1 MPSSHLPLAPCDK
14 WVYDFPYDFIAIV
27 GGYGTCV
34 HIVQGSCNFF
44 YGHSKV
50 GRGKAVQRLRGDST
64 EIVQIWCCRRA
75 VSAWKAYG
83 AHASSVKRLRGD
95 GAVTVQSPCRI

>member
-1 MPSSHLPLAPCDK
+1 MCSHC
-14 WVYDFPYDFIAIV
+14 
-27 GGYGTCV
+27 
-34 HIVQGSCNFF
+34 VQGSCNFF
-44 YGHSKV
+44 YGHSTV
-50 GRGKAVQRLRGDST
+50 DRGKAVQRLRGDSK

-95 GAVTVQSPCRI
+95 GAETVRSPYRI